1 MENKNNEKQDNTHT
15 KNHKRHNQNE
25 KPSHL
30 PLAMVYFLVAQ
41 GKHMVQ

>member
-1 MENKNNEKQDNTHT
+1 MENKNNKKQATHK

-41 GKHMVQ
+41 GKHMVK